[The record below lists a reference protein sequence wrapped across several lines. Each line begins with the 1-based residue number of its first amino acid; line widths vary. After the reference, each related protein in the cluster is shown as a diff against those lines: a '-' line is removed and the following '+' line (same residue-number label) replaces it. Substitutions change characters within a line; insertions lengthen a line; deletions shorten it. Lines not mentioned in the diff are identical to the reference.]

1 MNSGKTLS
9 IATTPQLMDMEGL
22 FGSSDSIV
30 TSKGTIFYCET
41 DKGHSYKARSTAGSI
56 ALAGFHWIQ
65 EGAKFEVNEASG
77 SVNYSLNDLRV
88 GEHIPLLDSGGSI
101 VGFGIVDYKDATTA
115 KIGVMAVLGD
125 ITTVSTIN
133 IYADSFLEAGEQL
146 EVPIGVRYI
155 SMVGSTPSDSIVV
168 HTGVLKKKAN
178 SGLGSGGGGGGDLY
192 TNGTPTP
199 TTIGGISAGTTFLNQ
214 TMQQM
219 WDALLYP
226 YQAPSF
232 TSFGVSGNNPL
243 EVGETLPANQTAT
256 WATSN
261 SGNVNVNSV
270 DINNISPPFTNL
282 VTGTANDG
290 SEVLPQGAITH
301 NTESINTWQIRATD
315 SHGSNFN
322 RNYSKSWYWRM
333 YYGEDVNTTLTG
345 ATLKLLRASL
355 LTNSYTRNYAMQS
368 GSTYKYI
375 AYPTSFGTATNFT
388 DTDTGFAVA
397 MEAPY
402 TVSVTNAYGV
412 TTDYNV
418 HRSTN
423 ILNSAITIAV
433 S

>member
-1 MNSGKTLS
+1 
-9 IATTPQLMDMEGL
+9 
-22 FGSSDSIV
+22 
-30 TSKGTIFYCET
+30 
-41 DKGHSYKARSTAGSI
+41 
-56 ALAGFHWIQ
+56 
-65 EGAKFEVNEASG
+65 
-77 SVNYSLNDLRV
+77 
-88 GEHIPLLDSGGSI
+88 
-101 VGFGIVDYKDATTA
+101 
-115 KIGVMAVLGD
+115 
-125 ITTVSTIN
+125 
-133 IYADSFLEAGEQL
+133 
-146 EVPIGVRYI
+146 
-155 SMVGSTPSDSIVV
+155 
-168 HTGVLKKKAN
+168 
-178 SGLGSGGGGGGDLY
+178 
-192 TNGTPTP
+192 
-199 TTIGGISAGTTFLNQ
+199 
-214 TMQQM
+214 MQQM